1 MRKNKQKPKKMF
13 FIYTKDFFNHLRS
26 ELHSERTIETYCQSL
41 NAFRIYLY
49 ETYSK
54 TIDQIT
60 IDFVTEEVIREF
72 LSSVADSNSVG
83 TRNVRLS
90 GIKAY
95 LKYAATRDMELV
107 PLQISISAVK
117 HKKTYPKRHNWL
129 DKADI
134 ELILAQPPQT
144 KIGIRDRFIILFLFS
159 TGARLAEMRSV
170 QLKDVII
177 NEKYPYIRITGKGNK
192 PRIVPIPED
201 SFLKNYK
208 YYCHLYHPKENPDDY
223 LFYPTAKGGRE
234 MMSEDNVQRIL
245 KKYGDAARCSNPKL
259 PSIHPHLLRHS
270 YGAQLYR
277 LGVSLPEISKL
288 LGHEDISTTEI
299 YAETDPEM
307 AAEAISKMLG
317 KQPVRK
323 WDFLTEDEKLKI
335 LGLK

>member
-1 MRKNKQKPKKMF
+1 MF

-54 TIDQIT
+54 TVDQIT
-60 IDFVTEEVIREF
+60 TDFVTEEVIREF

-129 DKADI
+129 NKEDI

-144 KIGIRDRFIILFLFS
+144 KIGVRDRFIILFLFS

-170 QLKDVII
+170 QLKDIII

-223 LFYPTAKGGRE
+223 LFYPTAKVGRE

-277 LGVSLPEISKL
+277 LGVSLPEIAKL
-288 LGHEDISTTEI
+288 LGHEDVSTTEI

-317 KQPVRK
+317 KQAVRK

>member
-1 MRKNKQKPKKMF
+1 MF
-13 FIYTKDFFNHLRS
+13 FIYTKDFFSHLRA
-26 ELHSERTIETYCQSL
+26 ELLSERTIETYCQSL

-49 ETYSK
+49 VTYAK
-54 TIDQIT
+54 TVDQIT
-60 IDFVTEEVIREF
+60 FDFVTEQIIRDF
-72 LSSVADSNSVG
+72 LSSVASCNSVG

-95 LKYAATRDMELV
+95 LKYVATRDMEV
-107 PLQISISAVK
+107 IPLQINISAVK

-129 DKADI
+129 NKADV
-134 ELILAQPPQT
+134 ELLLAQPAQT
-144 KIGIRDRFIILFLFS
+144 KIGIRDRFVILFLFS
-159 TGARLAEMRSV
+159 TGVRLAEMRSV
-170 QLKDVII
+170 RLKDVII
-177 NEKYPYIRITGKGNK
+177 DGKYPYIRILGKGSK
-192 PRIVPIPED
+192 PRIVPIPENT
-201 SFLKNYK
+201 FLDNYRH
-208 YYCHLYHPKENPDDY
+208 YCQLYHPQQDPESF
-223 LFYPTAKGGRE
+223 LFYPNAKGSQE

-245 KKYGDAARCSNPKL
+245 KKYGDMARCVNPQL

-277 LGVSLPEISKL
+277 LGVSLPEIAKL

-317 KQPVRK
+317 NQPVRK
-323 WDFLTEDEKLKI
+323 WDSLTENEKLKI